1 MARQSAGIL
10 LYRISKETEVLLIH
24 PGGPFFI
31 KKDLGS
37 WSIPK
42 GEYTPEEE
50 PLDAAKREF
59 KEETGFDVSGNFIP
73 LKPVKQKGGKVI
85 QAWAV
90 EGNLDADA
98 VVSNT
103 FVLNWP
109 PGSGNFKTYPEVD
122 RAEWFGLEAA
132 REKINERQAAFLD
145 ELEMILNNYG
155 TLKQNS

>member
-42 GEYTPEEE
+42 GEYTMDEE
-50 PLDAAKREF
+50 PLAAARREF
-59 KEETGFDVSGNFIP
+59 QEETGFEINGNFIP
-73 LKPVKQKGGKVI
+73 LQPVRQKGGKVI

-109 PGSGNFKTYPEVD
+109 PGSRNFKTYPEVD
-122 RAEWFGLEAA
+122 RAEWFGLDAA
-132 REKINERQAAFLD
+132 QAKINERQAAFID
-145 ELEMILNNYG
+145 ELESLLLNNR
-155 TLKQNS
+155 

>member
-10 LYRISKETEVLLIH
+10 LYRKVKETEVLLVH
-24 PGGPFFI
+24 PGGPFFA

-42 GEYTPEEE
+42 GEYTEAEQPF
-50 PLDAAKREF
+50 DAAKREF
-59 KEETGFDVSGNFIP
+59 KEETGFEISGNFMP
-73 LKPVKQKGGKVI
+73 LHSVKQKGGKVI

-98 VVSNT
+98 IESNT

-109 PGSGNFKTYPEVD
+109 PGSQNFKTYPEVD
-122 RAEWFGLEAA
+122 RAAWFTLRTAH
-132 REKINERQAAFLD
+132 EKINERQAAFLD
-145 ELEMILNNYG
+145 ELEAIL
-155 TLKQNS
+155 SRHA

>member
-10 LYRISKETEVLLIH
+10 LYRITTETEVLLIH

-42 GEYTPEEE
+42 GEYTSEEQ
-50 PLDAAKREF
+50 PIDAAKREF

-73 LKPVKQKGGKVI
+73 LKSIKQKGGKVI

-90 EGNLDADA
+90 EGNIDADA

-109 PGSGNFKTYPEVD
+109 PGSKNFKTYPEVD
-122 RAEWFGLEAA
+122 RAEWFGLDAA
-132 REKINERQAAFLD
+132 RAKINERQAAFLD
-145 ELEMILNNYG
+145 ELESILRD
-155 TLKQNS
+155 KR

>member
-10 LYRISKETEVLLIH
+10 LYRIAKETEVLLVH

-50 PLDAAKREF
+50 PLEAAKREF
-59 KEETGFDVSGNFIP
+59 REETGFDVSGNFIP
-73 LKPVKQKGGKVI
+73 LQPVRQKGGKVI

-109 PGSGNFKTYPEVD
+109 PGSQNFKTYPEVD
-122 RAEWFGLEAA
+122 RAEWFGLDAA
-132 REKINERQAAFLD
+132 RTKINERQAAFID
-145 ELEMILNNYG
+145 ELESLLLSNR
-155 TLKQNS
+155 

>member
-10 LYRISKETEVLLIH
+10 LYRITNVPEVLLVH
-24 PGGPFFI
+24 PGGPFFA

-37 WSIPK
+37 WSVPK
-42 GEYTPEEE
+42 GEYTDEEA
-50 PLDAAKREF
+50 PLNAAKREF
-59 KEETGFDVSGNFIP
+59 KEETGFDVTGNFIP
-73 LKPVKQKGGKVI
+73 LKSVKQKGGKVI

-90 EGNLDADA
+90 EGNIDADA

-109 PGSGNFKTYPEVD
+109 PGSQNFKTYPEVD
-122 RAEWFGLEAA
+122 RAAWFPLNVA

-145 ELEMILNNYG
+145 ELETMLGN
-155 TLKQNS
+155 LP